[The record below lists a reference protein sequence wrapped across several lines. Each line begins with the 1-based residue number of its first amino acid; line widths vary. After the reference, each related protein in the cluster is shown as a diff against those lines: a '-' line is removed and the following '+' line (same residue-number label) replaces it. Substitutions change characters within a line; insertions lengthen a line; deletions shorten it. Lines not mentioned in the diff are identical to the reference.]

1 MHWAQQRCAPTDY
14 WMPVQNIDTPEQWW
28 EVTVICPT
36 ALEDSVYWAFDEL
49 GSKGTASQT
58 KDDRRIVTAY
68 FPQVQFQ
75 PTDFEGLRSAVLDSA
90 AMQADTLLKSAAN
103 QAGGLTT
110 LPSVDISWQ
119 LIDEED
125 WARSWKNHWK
135 AEEIGDRLLINPA
148 WMTPPVTE
156 RTILTLDPGSAFGTG
171 AHATTQLCLE
181 ALEKQSLA
189 GTTIA
194 DIGCGSGILSIV
206 ALLYGAQRA
215 FAADVDPLA
224 IGSTQSNAEVN
235 GIEARTEVRTEASR
249 EANADKSDAQL
260 SVQLGS
266 LPEIITMAE
275 AASSLPVDGIVCN
288 ILSEII
294 VGLIIPRLSELAGP
308 ETWGILSG
316 ILTSKA
322 PWVGEHLTAYGWQV
336 TGITHQ
342 DEWCA
347 MTIALAET
355 T

>member
-1 MHWAQQRCAPTDY
+1 MSADLPNSEQEPTKD
-14 WMPVQNIDTPEQWW
+14 PEQWW
-28 EVTVICPT
+28 EVTILCPL
-36 ALEDSVYWAFDEL
+36 ALEDSVYWACDEL

-68 FPQVQFQ
+68 FPEVQFQ
-75 PTDFEGLRSAVLDSA
+75 PQDFEGLKSTLLNSA
-90 AMQADTLLKSAAN
+90 AKQADVLLSSAASR
-103 QAGGLTT
+103 AGGLTT
-110 LPSVDISWQ
+110 LPSVEISWQ

-125 WARSWKNHWK
+125 WAKSWKNHWK
-135 AEEIGDRLLINPA
+135 PEEIGDRLLINPA
-148 WMTPPVTE
+148 WMTPPETA

-189 GTTIA
+189 DATLA

-206 ALLYGAQRA
+206 SLLYGAKQA

-224 IGSTQSNAEVN
+224 VSSTASNARVN
-235 GIEARTEVRTEASR
+235 NVAAERLPVE
-249 EANADKSDAQL
+249 
-260 SVQLGS
+260 LGS
-266 LPEIITMAE
+266 LPEIIELAK
-275 AASSLPVDGIVCN
+275 AANALPVDGIVCN

-308 ETWGILSG
+308 NTWGILSG

-322 PWVGEHLTAYGWQV
+322 PWVEEHLVAYGWQV

-347 MTIALAET
+347 MPIQLADKASNGLSQ
-355 T
+355 

>member
-1 MHWAQQRCAPTDY
+1 MTESTSQAVRNGAP
-14 WMPVQNIDTPEQWW
+14 IQWW
-28 EVTVICPT
+28 EVTVICPI
-36 ALEDSVYWAFDEL
+36 ALEDSVYWAVDEL

-68 FPQVQFQ
+68 FPQVQFHSK
-75 PTDFEGLRSAVLDSA
+75 DFEGLRSRLLNTAASQATALLSSA
-90 AMQADTLLKSAAN
+90 AQT
-103 QAGGLTT
+103 AGGITT
-110 LPSVDISWQ
+110 LPSVEINWH

-125 WARSWKNHWK
+125 WAKSWKTHWQ

-148 WMTPPVTE
+148 WMDPPKTQ

-181 ALEKQSLA
+181 ALEKQPLTNA
-189 GTTIA
+189 TIT

-206 ALLYGAQRA
+206 ALLYGAKKA

-224 IGSTQSNAEVN
+224 ISSTQSNAALN
-235 GIEARTEVRTEASR
+235 DI
-249 EANADKSDAQL
+249 DPQQL
-260 SVQLGS
+260 PVQIGS
-266 LPEIITMAE
+266 LPEIIDMASE
-275 AASSLPVDGIVCN
+275 ANSLPVDGIVCN

-308 ETWGILSG
+308 QTWCILSG

-322 PWVGEHLTAYGWQV
+322 PWVAEHLDAYGWQV
-336 TGITHQ
+336 TGTTHQ

-347 MTIALAET
+347 MTIKLASP
-355 T
+355 

>member
-1 MHWAQQRCAPTDY
+1 MAVD
-14 WMPVQNIDTPEQWW
+14 IETPEKWW
-28 EVTVICPT
+28 QVTVMCPL

-68 FPQVQFQ
+68 FPEVQFQ
-75 PTDFEGLRSAVLDSA
+75 PQDFEGLRSNLLNSVAEQANVLLA
-90 AMQADTLLKSAAN
+90 SAAN

-110 LPSVDISWQ
+110 LPSVDISWA

-125 WARSWKNHWK
+125 WAKSWKRHWRP
-135 AEEIGDRLLINPA
+135 EEIGDRLLINPA
-148 WMTPPVTE
+148 WMEPPATE

-181 ALEKQSLA
+181 ALEQHELEGKA
-189 GTTIA
+189 IA

-206 ALLYGAQRA
+206 ALLYGARQA
-215 FAADVDPLA
+215 YAADVDPLA
-224 IGSTQSNAEVN
+224 FSSTQSNAEVN
-235 GIEARTEVRTEASR
+235 GITP
-249 EANADKSDAQL
+249 AQL
-260 SVQLGS
+260 QVQVGS
-266 LPEIITMAE
+266 LPEVITMAQKGG
-275 AASSLPVDGIVCN
+275 ALPVDGIVCN

-308 ETWGILSG
+308 DTWGILSG

-322 PWVGEHLTAYGWQV
+322 PWVEEHLVAYGWEV
-336 TGITHQ
+336 TGMAHQ

-347 MTIALAET
+347 MTIRLAPS
-355 T
+355 

>member
-1 MHWAQQRCAPTDY
+1 MPTHS
-14 WMPVQNIDTPEQWW
+14 PTPEQWW
-28 EVTVICPT
+28 QVTTICPP
-36 ALEDSVYWAFDEL
+36 ALEDSVYWALDEL

-68 FPQVQFQ
+68 FPEVQFQ
-75 PTDFEGLRSAVLDSA
+75 PKDFEGLKATLLNSA
-90 AMQADTLLKSAAN
+90 AEQANLLLKSAVN

-125 WARSWKNHWK
+125 WAKSWKTHWK
-135 AEEIGDRLLINPA
+135 PEEIGDRLLINPA
-148 WMTPPVTE
+148 WMTPPPTE

-181 ALEKQSLA
+181 ALEKQALEGSA
-189 GTTIA
+189 IA

-206 ALLYGAQRA
+206 ALLYGARQA
-215 FAADVDPLA
+215 YAADVDPLA
-224 IGSTQSNAEVN
+224 FSSTQSNAAVN
-235 GIEARTEVRTEASR
+235 GITPQ
-249 EANADKSDAQL
+249 QL
-260 SVQLGS
+260 QVQVGS
-266 LPEIITMAE
+266 LPEVIAMAHKAE
-275 AASSLPVDGIVCN
+275 GIPVEGIVCN

-308 ETWGILSG
+308 NTWGILSG

-322 PWVGEHLTAYGWQV
+322 PWVEEHLVAYGWEV
-336 TGITHQ
+336 TGTTHK

-347 MTIALAET
+347 MTIRLAA
-355 T
+355 

>member
-1 MHWAQQRCAPTDY
+1 MSDQSSPPT
-14 WMPVQNIDTPEQWW
+14 QWW
-28 EVTVICPT
+28 EVTVICPVE
-36 ALEDSVYWAFDEL
+36 LEDSVYWAVDEL

-75 PTDFEGLRSAVLDSA
+75 PENFEKLRATILN
-90 AMQADTLLKSAAN
+90 SAAN
-103 QAGGLTT
+103 QANALLSSAASKAGGLTT
-110 LPSVDISWQ
+110 LPSVDISWT

-125 WARSWKNHWK
+125 WARSWKTHWQ

-148 WMTPPVTE
+148 WMEPPTTQ

-181 ALEKQSLA
+181 ALEKQPITDA
-189 GTTIA
+189 TIA

-206 ALLYGAQRA
+206 ALLYGAKQA

-224 IGSTQSNAEVN
+224 VSSTQSNAAMNNIAAERLPV
-235 GIEARTEVRTEASR
+235 
-249 EANADKSDAQL
+249 K
-260 SVQLGS
+260 LGS
-266 LPEIITMAE
+266 LPEIIDMAQS
-275 AASSLPVDGIVCN
+275 AGSLPVDGIVCN

-308 ETWGILSG
+308 DTWCILSG

-322 PWVGEHLTAYGWQV
+322 PWVEEHLDTYGWQV

-347 MTIALAET
+347 MTIALV
-355 T
+355 